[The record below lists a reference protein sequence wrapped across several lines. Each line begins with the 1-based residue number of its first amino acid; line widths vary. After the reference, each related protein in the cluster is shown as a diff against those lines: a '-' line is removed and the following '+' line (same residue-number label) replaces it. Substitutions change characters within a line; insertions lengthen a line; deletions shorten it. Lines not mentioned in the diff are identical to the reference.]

1 MKVRVAPLLAM
12 FKEGIYP
19 AVVER
24 PEAQTGSYGEY
35 LRWSFMVY
43 TPKGEAISV
52 SGLTSTIFN
61 PRSKLYGWVAAI
73 TGRTYRVNEELDTDA
88 LHGKRCKVYLT
99 VRELDGGGSINQV
112 EKVLS
117 PDEPVTTPNHPND
130 DINPFDEN
138 DDIPF

>member
-24 PEAQTGSYGEY
+24 LEAQTGSYGEY
-35 LRWSFMVY
+35 LRWSFMLT
-43 TPKGEAISV
+43 TPKGEAINV
-52 SGLTSTIFN
+52 SGLTSTVFN

-73 TGRTYRVNEELDTDA
+73 TGKTYRVNEELDTEA

-99 VRELDGGGSINQV
+99 IRELDGGGSINQV
-112 EKVLS
+112 EKVLPVETES
-117 PDEPVTTPNHPND
+117 NEPDED
-130 DINPFDEN
+130 EDNPFA
-138 DDIPF
+138 